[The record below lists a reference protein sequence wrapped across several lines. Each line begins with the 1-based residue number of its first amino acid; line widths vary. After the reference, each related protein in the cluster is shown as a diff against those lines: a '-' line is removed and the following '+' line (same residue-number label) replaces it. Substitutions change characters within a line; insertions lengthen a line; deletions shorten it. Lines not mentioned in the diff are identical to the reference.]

1 MILLDTHAVIWLAND
16 DPALGGQ
23 SASLALAARTQNQLA
38 ISAIS
43 FWEIALLAAKNRLE
57 LLAPPAQL
65 RAELLDTGLIELPLS
80 GDIAVLAVE
89 LKGLHADPAD
99 RFIAATAIAHA
110 ATLITADMRL
120 LDWQSDVRRQ
130 NAAV

>member
-16 DPALGGQ
+16 DPALGRQ
-23 SASLALAARTQNQLA
+23 SSSLALAARSQNRLA

-43 FWEIALLAAKNRLE
+43 FWEIALLAAKDRLE
-57 LLAPPAQL
+57 LRDPPAQL
-65 RAELLDTGLIELPLS
+65 RAELLDAGLIELPLT

-110 ATLITADMRL
+110 AILITADVRL